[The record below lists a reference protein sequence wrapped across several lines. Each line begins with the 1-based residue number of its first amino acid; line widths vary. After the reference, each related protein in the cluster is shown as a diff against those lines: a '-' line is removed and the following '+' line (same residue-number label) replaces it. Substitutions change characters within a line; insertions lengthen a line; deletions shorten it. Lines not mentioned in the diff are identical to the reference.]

1 MKKKYIYTLPT
12 HYEGVMWEALI
23 DFPWNDHRKY
33 AVDGCNPKYRKPVIP
48 CVAVLSPAGC
58 ALGAFTLAI
67 VSVTRQSQLTENSQS
82 QRKGRLNRLAVCCP
96 ESCQGFG
103 CGVSVRGARAVTLV
117 QCRIKRKKIR

>member
-1 MKKKYIYTLPT
+1 
-12 HYEGVMWEALI
+12 MWEALI

-33 AVDGCNPKYRKPVIP
+33 AVDGCNPKYREPVIP
-48 CVAVLSPAGC
+48 CGAVLSPAGC

-67 VSVTRQSQLTENSQS
+67 VSVMRQSQLTENSQS
-82 QRKGRLNRLAVCCP
+82 QRKGRLNRLAECCP